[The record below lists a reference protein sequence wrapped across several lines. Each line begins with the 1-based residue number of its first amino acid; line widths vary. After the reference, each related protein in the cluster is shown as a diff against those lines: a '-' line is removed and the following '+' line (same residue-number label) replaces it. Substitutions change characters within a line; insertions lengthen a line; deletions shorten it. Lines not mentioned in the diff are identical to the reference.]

1 VQDLAEDLGVSVIVI
16 VARMLIVARMVAWI
30 FAGIFDRIRAWPLA
44 ALLVGALGL
53 GAAGATA
60 GPPMRIVSLAPGV
73 TETLFALGGGGAVVG
88 VSQYCDYPPAA
99 TRLPK
104 VGTFLTPNVEA
115 IAALR
120 PDLIIGPGLSSS
132 RREVRT
138 LEAMGYPT
146 MTVNDNSLDGIEQS
160 IGLIGARIG
169 EQEAARRL
177 IGVIQ
182 AHIDTVHARLEGTKP
197 RTVVMLV
204 GHQPMVAVGRGTFL
218 DNLLH
223 LAGGDNIADLAPENW
238 PRLSIEYIIAMR
250 PEVILDGAMGSDANT
265 PAGFWARYPTIPAV
279 RDHHVFGYPEDPMLH
294 PGPRVWQSLE
304 ILARRI
310 HPEAFTAASDT
321 QGAQRCAQ
329 GASR

>member
-1 VQDLAEDLGVSVIVI
+1 MQEVTWSD
-16 VARMLIVARMVAWI
+16 VAARI
-30 FAGIFDRIRAWPLA
+30 IRPLA
-44 ALLVGALGL
+44 ALLAAALSI
-53 GAAGATA
+53 GAAAPA
-60 GPPMRIVSLAPGV
+60 PPPPRIVSLAPAV
-73 TETLFALGGGGAVVG
+73 TETLFALGEGGAVVG

-99 TRLPK
+99 TRLPR

-132 RREVRT
+132 RHEVRT

-146 MTVNDNSLDGIEQS
+146 MTVDDSSLYGIEQS
-160 IGLIGARIG
+160 ITLIGGRTARA
-169 EQEAARRL
+169 QAASRL
-177 IGVIQ
+177 LGAIQ
-182 AHIDTVHARLEGTKP
+182 AHFDEVRARLKNTRP

-218 DNLLH
+218 DDLLH
-223 LAGGDNIADLAPENW
+223 LAGAHNIADLSAQAW
-238 PRLSIEYIIAMR
+238 PRLSIEYIVAMR
-250 PEVILDGAMGSDANT
+250 PEVILDGEMGNDATT

-279 RDHHVFGYPEDPMLH
+279 RDHRVLGYPQDPMLH

-310 HPEAFTAASDT
+310 HPEAFAESSIGSRESREAFGESSRVSATDTRAA
-321 QGAQRCAQ
+321 AR
-329 GASR
+329 

>member
-1 VQDLAEDLGVSVIVI
+1 
-16 VARMLIVARMVAWI
+16 MV
-30 FAGIFDRIRAWPLA
+30 AGIFARPFA
-44 ALLVGALGL
+44 ALLVATLAIGAP
-53 GAAGATA
+53 AATA
-60 GPPMRIVSLAPGV
+60 ASPMRIVSLAPGV
-73 TETLFALGGGGAVVG
+73 TETLFALGGGDAVVG

-132 RREVRT
+132 RREVRA

-146 MTVNDNSLDGIEQS
+146 LTVNDNSLDGIEQS
-160 IGLIGARIG
+160 IALIGAHTG
-169 EQEAARRL
+169 EQQAARRL
-177 IGVIQ
+177 LGVIQ
-182 AHIDTVHARLEGTKP
+182 AHIDGVHARLEGTKP

-218 DNLLH
+218 DDLLR
-223 LAGGDNIADLAPENW
+223 LAGGDNIADLARQNW

-310 HPEAFTAASDT
+310 HPEAFAAASNN
-321 QGAQRCAQ
+321 QGPAR
-329 GASR
+329 

>member
-1 VQDLAEDLGVSVIVI
+1 VQDRAAYFAENPAARFAPMLG
-16 VARMLIVARMVAWI
+16 R
-30 FAGIFDRIRAWPLA
+30 
-44 ALLVGALGL
+44 ALGL
-53 GAAGATA
+53 LFAIALSIGADAAA
-60 GPPMRIVSLAPGV
+60 SAPPKRIVSLAPAV
-73 TETLFALGGGGAVVG
+73 TETLFALGEGGAVVG

-99 TRLPK
+99 THLPK

-146 MTVNDNSLDGIEQS
+146 LTVDDDSLAGIEQS
-160 IGLIGARIG
+160 ITRIGARTG
-169 EQEAARRL
+169 QQKAAVTL
-177 IGVIQ
+177 LATIQDHIEGVR
-182 AHIDTVHARLEGTKP
+182 ARLRHTRP
-197 RTVVMLV
+197 RKVVMLV
-204 GHQPMVAVGRGTFL
+204 GHEPIVAVGRGTFL
-218 DNLLH
+218 DDLLH
-223 LAGGDNIADLAPENW
+223 LAGADNIADLSAQSW

-265 PAGFWARYPTIPAV
+265 PAGFWARYPIIPAV
-279 RDHHVFGYPEDPMLH
+279 RDDRVFGYPQDPMLH

-310 HPEAFTAASDT
+310 PPEAFTALSDS
-321 QGAQRCAQ
+321 QGAAR
-329 GASR
+329 

>member
-1 VQDLAEDLGVSVIVI
+1 LQDFAGDLG
-16 VARMLIVARMVAWI
+16 ARFVGI
-30 FAGIFDRIRAWPLA
+30 FARGIFARPLA
-44 ALLVGALGL
+44 ALIVATLAL
-53 GAAGATA
+53 GAAAA
-60 GPPMRIVSLAPGV
+60 IAAPPMRIVSLAPGV
-73 TETLFALGGGGAVVG
+73 TEILFALGGGSAVVG

-160 IGLIGARIG
+160 IALIGARTG
-169 EQEAARRL
+169 EQESARRL
-177 IGVIQ
+177 LGVIQ
-182 AHIDTVHARLEGTKP
+182 AHIDAVHARLEGTKP
-197 RTVVMLV
+197 RTMVMLV

-218 DNLLH
+218 DDLIH
-223 LAGGDNIADLAPENW
+223 LAGGDNIADLALQNW

-279 RDHHVFGYPEDPMLH
+279 RDHRVFGYPEDPMLH

-321 QGAQRCAQ
+321 RGATRFAQ
-329 GASR
+329 GVSH

>member
-1 VQDLAEDLGVSVIVI
+1 
-16 VARMLIVARMVAWI
+16 
-30 FAGIFDRIRAWPLA
+30 
-44 ALLVGALGL
+44 
-53 GAAGATA
+53 
-60 GPPMRIVSLAPGV
+60 
-73 TETLFALGGGGAVVG
+73 
-88 VSQYCDYPPAA
+88 
-99 TRLPK
+99 

-146 MTVNDNSLDGIEQS
+146 MTVNDSSLDGIEQS
-160 IGLIGARIG
+160 IALIGARTG
-169 EQEAARRL
+169 EEEAARRL
-177 IGVIQ
+177 LGAIQ
-182 AHIDTVHARLEGTKP
+182 AHIDAVRARLEGTRP

-204 GHQPMVAVGRGTFL
+204 GHLPMVAVGRGTFL
-218 DNLLH
+218 DDLLH
-223 LAGGDNIADLAPENW
+223 LAGGDNIADLAMQNW

-321 QGAQRCAQ
+321 QGAAQSAQ
-329 GASR
+329 GASQ

>member
-1 VQDLAEDLGVSVIVI
+1 VLSI
-16 VARMLIVARMVAWI
+16 
-30 FAGIFDRIRAWPLA
+30 
-44 ALLVGALGL
+44 
-53 GAAGATA
+53 GAAAA
-60 GPPMRIVSLAPGV
+60 PPPTRIVSLAPAV
-73 TETLFALGGGGAVVG
+73 TETLFALGEGDAVVG
-88 VSQYCDYPPAA
+88 VSQYCDYPQAA

-132 RREVRT
+132 RREVRM

-146 MTVNDNSLDGIEQS
+146 LTVNDTSLDGIEQS
-160 IGLIGARIG
+160 ITLIGARTG
-169 EQEAARRL
+169 AQEAARRL
-177 IGVIQ
+177 LGAIQ
-182 AHIDTVHARLEGTKP
+182 AHIEEVRTRLERTKP

-218 DNLLH
+218 DDLLH
-223 LAGGDNIADLAPENW
+223 LAGGDNIADLSAQNW

-265 PAGFWARYPTIPAV
+265 PTGFWARYPTIPAV
-279 RDHHVFGYPEDPMLH
+279 RDHRVFGYPQDPMLH

-310 HPEAFTAASDT
+310 HPEAFAQSDT
-321 QGAQRCAQ
+321 QDAARCTQDAAQCAQ
-329 GASR
+329 GAPR

>member
-1 VQDLAEDLGVSVIVI
+1 MI
-16 VARMLIVARMVAWI
+16 AR
-30 FAGIFDRIRAWPLA
+30 PLA
-44 ALLVGALGL
+44 ALLAAAISI
-53 GAAGATA
+53 GAAP
-60 GPPMRIVSLAPGV
+60 PPMRIVSLAPGV
-73 TETLFALGGGGAVVG
+73 TETLFALGEGDSVVG
-88 VSQYCDYPPAA
+88 VSQYCDYPAAA

-138 LEAMGYPT
+138 LAAMGYPT
-146 MTVNDNSLDGIEQS
+146 MTVDDNSLDGIEQG
-160 IGLIGARIG
+160 IALIGARTG
-169 EQEAARRL
+169 EQQAAHRL
-177 IGVIQ
+177 LGAIQ
-182 AHIDTVHARLEGTKP
+182 THIEEIHARLERTKP

-218 DNLLH
+218 DDLLH
-223 LAGGDNIADLAPENW
+223 LAGGDNIADLSAQNW

-265 PAGFWARYPTIPAV
+265 PTGFWARYPTIPAV
-279 RDHHVFGYPEDPMLH
+279 RDRRVFGYPQDPMLH

-310 HPEAFTAASDT
+310 HPEAFAPSAK
-321 QGAQRCAQ
+321 QGAAR
-329 GASR
+329 

>member
-1 VQDLAEDLGVSVIVI
+1 MG
-16 VARMLIVARMVAWI
+16 R
-30 FAGIFDRIRAWPLA
+30 P
-44 ALLVGALGL
+44 L
-53 GAAGATA
+53 GASLMTTLSIGAVA
-60 GPPMRIVSLAPGV
+60 LVASAAAASPIRIVSLAPGV
-73 TETLFALGGGGAVVG
+73 TETLFALGKGAAVVG

-132 RREVRT
+132 RREVRM
-138 LEAMGYPT
+138 LEAMGYPA

-160 IGLIGARIG
+160 ITLIGARTG
-169 EQEAARRL
+169 AQESARRL
-177 IGVIQ
+177 LDTIQ
-182 AHIDTVHARLEGTKP
+182 AHINGVRARLWRTKP
-197 RTVVMLV
+197 HAVVMLV
-204 GHQPMVAVGRGTFL
+204 GHQPMVAVGPGTFL
-218 DNLLH
+218 DDLIH
-223 LAGGDNIADLAPENW
+223 LAGGDNIADLSAQNW

-265 PAGFWARYPTIPAV
+265 PSGFWTRYPTIPAV
-279 RDHHVFGYPEDPMLH
+279 RAHRVFGYPQDPMLH

-310 HPEAFTAASDT
+310 HPEVFATSDT
-321 QGAQRCAQ
+321 MQGAAR
-329 GASR
+329 

>member
-1 VQDLAEDLGVSVIVI
+1 MPILV
-16 VARMLIVARMVAWI
+16 R
-30 FAGIFDRIRAWPLA
+30 PLA
-44 ALLVGALGL
+44 ALLAAAISI
-53 GAAGATA
+53 GAAP
-60 GPPMRIVSLAPGV
+60 PPMRIVSLAPGV
-73 TETLFALGGGGAVVG
+73 TETLFALGEGGAVVG
-88 VSQYCDYPPAA
+88 VSQYCDYPAEA

-120 PDLIIGPGLSSS
+120 PDLIIGPELSSS

-138 LEAMGYPT
+138 LAAMGYPT

-160 IGLIGARIG
+160 IVLIGAHTG

-177 IGVIQ
+177 LGTIQ
-182 AHIDTVHARLEGTKP
+182 TRIEAVQARLERTKP
-197 RTVVMLV
+197 RKVVMLV

-218 DNLLH
+218 NDLLH
-223 LAGGDNIADLAPENW
+223 LAGGDNIAGLSEQTW

-265 PAGFWARYPTIPAV
+265 PSGFWARYPTIPAV
-279 RDHHVFGYPEDPMLH
+279 RDHRVFGYPQDPMLH

-304 ILARRI
+304 ILAQRI
-310 HPEAFTAASDT
+310 HPEIFAASANESSANSLDKAIDETSDKTSDKIRASVPALAAGSAHDT
-321 QGAQRCAQ
+321 AQSVAR
-329 GASR
+329 

>member
-1 VQDLAEDLGVSVIVI
+1 MFVRILARL
-16 VARMLIVARMVAWI
+16 L
-30 FAGIFDRIRAWPLA
+30 AGLLVA
-44 ALLVGALGL
+44 ALSI
-53 GAAGATA
+53 GAAVAA
-60 GPPMRIVSLAPGV
+60 AAAPAAAAPPMRIVSLAPGV
-73 TETLFALGGGGAVVG
+73 TETLFALGEGGAVVG
-88 VSQYCDYPPAA
+88 VSQYCDYPSAA
-99 TRLPK
+99 TLLPK

-146 MTVNDNSLDGIEQS
+146 MTVDDNSLDGIEQS
-160 IGLIGARIG
+160 IALIGARTG
-169 EQEAARRL
+169 AQEAARRL
-177 IGVIQ
+177 LGAIQ
-182 AHIDTVHARLEGTKP
+182 GHIDEVHARLEGTKP

-218 DNLLH
+218 DDLLH
-223 LAGGDNIADLAPENW
+223 LAGGDNIADLAAQNW

-279 RDHHVFGYPEDPMLH
+279 RDHHVFGYPENPMLH

-310 HPEAFTAASDT
+310 HPEAFIAASDT
-321 QGAQRCAQ
+321 QGAARCAQ
-329 GASR
+329 GASQ

>member
-1 VQDLAEDLGVSVIVI
+1 MLA
-16 VARMLIVARMVAWI
+16 R
-30 FAGIFDRIRAWPLA
+30 PLA
-44 ALLVGALGL
+44 ALLAAAISI
-53 GAAGATA
+53 GAAA
-60 GPPMRIVSLAPGV
+60 PPMRIVSLAPGV
-73 TETLFALGGGGAVVG
+73 TETLFALGEGGAVVG
-88 VSQYCDYPPAA
+88 VSQYCDYPAEA

-138 LEAMGYPT
+138 LAAMGYPT
-146 MTVNDNSLDGIEQS
+146 MTVNDDSLDGIEQS
-160 IGLIGARIG
+160 IALIGARTG
-169 EQEAARRL
+169 EQEAAHRL
-177 IGVIQ
+177 LGAIQ
-182 AHIDTVHARLEGTKP
+182 THIEAVRARLERTKP

-218 DNLLH
+218 DDLLH
-223 LAGGDNIADLAPENW
+223 LAGGDNIADLSAQNW

-250 PEVILDGAMGSDANT
+250 PAVILDGAMGSDANT

-279 RDHHVFGYPEDPMLH
+279 RDHRVFGYPQDPMLH

-310 HPEAFTAASDT
+310 HPEAYAASEM
-321 QGAQRCAQ
+321 QGAAR
-329 GASR
+329 

>member
-1 VQDLAEDLGVSVIVI
+1 MLARPL
-16 VARMLIVARMVAWI
+16 VAL
-30 FAGIFDRIRAWPLA
+30 LA
-44 ALLVGALGL
+44 AVVSI
-53 GAAGATA
+53 AAAA
-60 GPPMRIVSLAPGV
+60 PPMRIVSLAPGV
-73 TETLFALGGGGAVVG
+73 TETLFALGEGGAVVG
-88 VSQYCDYPPAA
+88 VSQYCDYPAAA

-138 LEAMGYPT
+138 LAAMGYPT

-160 IGLIGARIG
+160 IALIGARTG
-169 EQEAARRL
+169 QQAAARRL
-177 IGVIQ
+177 LGAIQ
-182 AHIDTVHARLEGTKP
+182 AHIEEDRARLGRTKP

-218 DNLLH
+218 DDLLH
-223 LAGGDNIADLAPENW
+223 LAGGDNIADLAAQNW
-238 PRLSIEYIIAMR
+238 PRLSIEYIIATR

-265 PAGFWARYPTIPAV
+265 PAGFWARYPAIPAV
-279 RDHHVFGYPEDPMLH
+279 RDRRVFGYPQDPMLH

-310 HPEAFTAASDT
+310 HPEAFTAPA
-321 QGAQRCAQ
+321 AQSAAR
-329 GASR
+329 